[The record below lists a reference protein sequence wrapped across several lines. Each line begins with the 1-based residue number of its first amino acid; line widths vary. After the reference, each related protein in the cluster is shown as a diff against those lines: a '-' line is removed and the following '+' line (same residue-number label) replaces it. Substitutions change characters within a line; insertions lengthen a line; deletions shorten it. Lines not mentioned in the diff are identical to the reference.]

1 MFIKRP
7 ADQRGKANFGWLDT
21 RYTFSF
27 ADYYD
32 PNHMGFRALRVINE
46 DVVKSGNG
54 FPMHPHRNMEIVTY
68 VIRGQLEHKDSM
80 GNHGI
85 INAGE
90 VQRIT
95 AGKGI
100 LHSEFNPSSTEDVHL
115 YQIWLM
121 PDREGIDPSYEQRNI
136 ATSGKQL
143 LIASPDGRNG
153 SATINRNASITAIKL
168 DPRESYSY
176 DLGPDRHAW
185 VQVIK
190 GDLFAGDLSLKAG
203 DGLAVSSERNLNLF
217 SSTPA
222 EILLFDLD

>member
-85 INAGE
+85 INAGKCSASRP
-90 VQRIT
+90 VKAFFI
-95 AGKGI
+95 A
-100 LHSEFNPSSTEDVHL
+100 SSTL
-115 YQIWLM
+115 RPQKMCTFI
-121 PDREGIDPSYEQRNI
+121 R
-136 ATSGKQL
+136 SG
-143 LIASPDGRNG
+143 
-153 SATINRNASITAIKL
+153 
-168 DPRESYSY
+168 
-176 DLGPDRHAW
+176 
-185 VQVIK
+185 
-190 GDLFAGDLSLKAG
+190 
-203 DGLAVSSERNLNLF
+203 
-217 SSTPA
+217 
-222 EILLFDLD
+222 